1 MLASLKLAR
10 RTVTSCFLFCLL
22 VVAFKGGCQQRLP
35 HFVKDGKRFKSPD
48 VILGTAEAAPAKD
61 G

>member
-1 MLASLKLAR
+1 MLASFKLAR
-10 RTVTSCFLFCLL
+10 RTVTSCFLFCLV

-35 HFVKDGKRFKSPD
+35 RFVKRFQCPD